1 MYKGTITSSTAYTA
15 GTNIPF
21 AAQIN
26 SNSATATGS
35 GTVTLLK
42 AGYYN
47 IFANIN
53 ATGAAAGNVTAQVT
67 ANGTALSSSAQTQT
81 SAATTDALAF
91 NLIDTIYVRP
101 AAYPS
106 RVTLAVTL
114 SAAATI
120 DNANFIVQ
128 RVK

>member
-21 AAQIN
+21 TAQIN
-26 SNSATATGS
+26 SNSATTTGS

-53 ATGAAAGNVTAQVT
+53 ATGTAAGNVTAGHRKRNRAGKQC
-67 ANGTALSSSAQTQT
+67 
-81 SAATTDALAF
+81 TDA
-91 NLIDTIYVRP
+91 DQR
-101 AAYPS
+101 S
-106 RVTLAVTL
+106 
-114 SAAATI
+114 
-120 DNANFIVQ
+120 DN
-128 RVK
+128 

>member
-35 GTVTLLK
+35 GTATLLK

-47 IFANIN
+47 IFASIN
-53 ATGAAAGNVTAQVT
+53 ATGAAAGNVTAQIT
-67 ANGTALSSSAQTQT
+67 ANGTALASSAQTQT
-81 SAATTDALAF
+81 SAATTDALGF

-120 DNANFIVQ
+120 ENANFIVQ

>member
-1 MYKGTITSSTAYTA
+1 MYKSTITGETAYTV
-15 GTNIPF
+15 GNNIPF
-21 AAQIN
+21 VAHIN
-26 SNSATATGS
+26 SNSATSTGS
-35 GTVTLLK
+35 GTVVLLK

-53 ATGAAAGNVTAQVT
+53 ATGADAGNVTALIT
-67 ANGTALSSSAQTQT
+67 ANGTALTSSAQTQIST
-81 SAATTDALAF
+81 ATTDSLCF
-91 NLIDTIYVRP
+91 NLIDTIHVQP

-120 DNANFIVQ
+120 NNANFIVQ

>member
-1 MYKGTITSSTAYTA
+1 MYKGTIATSTAYTA
-15 GTNIPF
+15 GNNIPF
-21 AAQIN
+21 AVQIN
-26 SNSATATGS
+26 SNNSTASGS
-35 GTVTLLK
+35 GTVALLK

-47 IFANIN
+47 VFANIN
-53 ATGAAAGNVTAQVT
+53 ATGAAAGNVTAQIT
-67 ANGTALSSSAQTQT
+67 ANETALASSAQTQT

-114 SAAATI
+114 SEAANI
-120 DNANFIVQ
+120 ENANFIVQ

>member
-26 SNSATATGS
+26 SNSATTTGS

-53 ATGAAAGNVTAQVT
+53 ATGAAAGNVTAQIA
-67 ANGTALSSSAQTQT
+67 ANGNALVSSAQTQT
-81 SAATTDALAF
+81 STATTDALAF

-114 SAAATI
+114 SAAATVE
-120 DNANFIVQ
+120 NANFIVQ

>member
-1 MYKGTITSSTAYTA
+1 MYKGTITSSTVYTA

-21 AAQIN
+21 AAQNN

-35 GTVTLLK
+35 GTVTLLE

-53 ATGAAAGNVTAQVT
+53 ATGASAGNVTAQVT
-67 ANGTALSSSAQTQT
+67 ANGTALASSVQTQT

>member
-26 SNSATATGS
+26 SNSATTTGS

-67 ANGTALSSSAQTQT
+67 ANGTALTGSAQTQT
-81 SAATTDALAF
+81 SAAATDALAF

-101 AAYPS
+101 AAYPA

-114 SAAATI
+114 SEAATI
-120 DNANFIVQ
+120 SNANFIVQ

>member
-15 GTNIPF
+15 GTSIPF

-26 SNSATATGS
+26 SNSATATGG

-47 IFANIN
+47 IFANVN
-53 ATGAAAGNVTAQVT
+53 ATGAAAGNVTAQIT
-67 ANGTALSSSAQTQT
+67 ANGTALASSAQTQT
-81 SAATTDALAF
+81 SAATTDALGF

-114 SAAATI
+114 SAAANI
-120 DNANFIVQ
+120 ENANFIVQ

>member
-1 MYKGTITSSTAYTA
+1 MYKGTIASSTAYTA

-26 SNSATATGS
+26 SNSTTATGS

-42 AGYYN
+42 PGYYN

-53 ATGAAAGNVTAQVT
+53 ATGAAAGNVTAQIT
-67 ANGTALSSSAQTQT
+67 ANGTALASSAQTQT

-120 DNANFIVQ
+120 ENANFIVQ

>member
-1 MYKGTITSSTAYTA
+1 MYKGTITSTTAYTA

-26 SNSATATGS
+26 SNSATASGS
-35 GTVTLLK
+35 GTVVLLK
-42 AGYYN
+42 PGYYN
-47 IFANIN
+47 VFANVN
-53 ATGAAAGNVTAQVT
+53 ATGAAAGNVTAQIT
-67 ANGTALSSSAQTQT
+67 ANGTALTSSAQTQT
-81 SAATTDALAF
+81 STATTTALGF
-91 NLIDTIYVRP
+91 NLVDTIYVRP

-120 DNANFIVQ
+120 SNANFIVQ